1 MEASHDPAA
10 GGAMIKVRAVR
21 DGQEVEG
28 VEPADLPAVRAQA
41 GTLVWVEVVHPTPDE
56 LATLAAEFGI
66 HELALEELQV
76 PERQRPKVEQ
86 YQDQVLLVVYGAD
99 AGDGDQPTRLFEVD
113 LIAGAGYLLTFHGG
127 APVDPGPVARRV
139 KARPEL
145 ASEGSGYLLYVALDE
160 LVDTFFP
167 AIDAIGE
174 RVVEVEEA
182 VLAGDTRV
190 EARIFAIRKELIAV
204 RRVVGPMRDA
214 MVVLLRRDLGVF
226 GSESQ
231 RYLQD
236 VYDHLIRLSESVED
250 YQDVIAGTLD
260 ANATMAS
267 NRVNTVARNL
277 AAYAA
282 IFAVVTMISGIYGM
296 NFHHMPELGW
306 RYGYAWAVGLMV
318 ASAGALWIYFK
329 RKGWL

>member
-1 MEASHDPAA
+1 
-10 GGAMIKVRAVR
+10 MIKVRAVR
-21 DGQEVEG
+21 DGQQVES
-28 VEPADLPAVRAQA
+28 VEPADLAAVRAQA
-41 GTLVWVEVVHPTPDE
+41 GTLVWVDVVHPTPDE
-56 LATLAAEFGI
+56 LATLGAEFGI
-66 HELALEELQV
+66 HEVALEDLQID
-76 PERQRPKVEQ
+76 ERQRPKIEQ
-86 YQDQVLLVVYGAD
+86 YEDQVLLVVYGAQ
-99 AGDGDQPTRLFEVD
+99 AGDGERPTRLFEVD
-113 LIAGAGYLLTFHGG
+113 LVAGPGYLLSFHGG
-127 APVDPGPVARRV
+127 APVDPGPIAHRV

-145 ASEGSGYLLYVALDE
+145 ASEGTGYLLYVALDE

-167 AIDAIGE
+167 ALDAIGE

-182 VLAGDTRV
+182 VLAGDTDV
-190 EARIFAIRKELIAV
+190 QAQIFEIRKELIAV
-204 RRVVGPMRDA
+204 RRVIGPMRDA
-214 MVVLLRRDLGVF
+214 MVVLLRRDLGIF
-226 GSESQ
+226 SAEAQ

-250 YQDVIAGTLD
+250 YQEVTAGILD

-306 RYGYAWAVGLMV
+306 RYGYGWAVGLMLL
-318 ASAGALWIYFK
+318 SAGGLWVYFK

>member
-1 MEASHDPAA
+1 
-10 GGAMIKVRAVR
+10 MIKVRALR
-21 DGQEVEG
+21 DGREVDD
-28 VEPADLPAVRAQA
+28 VAVADLPAVRAKA
-41 GTLVWVEVVHPTPDE
+41 GNLVWVEVIDPTPDE
-56 LATLAAEFGI
+56 LATLGKEFGI
-66 HELALEELQV
+66 HDVALEDLQV
-76 PERQRPKVEQ
+76 DERQRPKLEQ
-86 YQDQVLLVVYGAD
+86 YQDQVLLVVYGVTVGTAER
-99 AGDGDQPTRLFEVD
+99 PTRLFEVD
-113 LIAGAGYLLTFHGG
+113 LVAGPNYLLTFHGG
-127 APVDPGPVARRV
+127 APIDHEPIARRV
-139 KARPEL
+139 RSRPEL
-145 ASEGSGYLLYVALDE
+145 ASEGAGYLLYVALDE

-167 AIDAIGE
+167 ALDAIGE

-182 VLAGDTRV
+182 VLAGDTDV
-190 EARIFAIRKELIAV
+190 QAQIFAIRKELIEV

-214 MVVLLRRDLGVF
+214 MVLLLRRDLGF
-226 GSESQ
+226 FSHEAQ

-250 YQDVIAGTLD
+250 YQEVLAGTLD

-306 RYGYAWAVGLMV
+306 RFGYAWAVGLMV
-318 ASAGALWIYFK
+318 ACAGGLWIYFK

>member
-1 MEASHDPAA
+1 
-10 GGAMIKVRAVR
+10 MIRIRALR
-21 DGQEVEG
+21 DGREVDD
-28 VEPADLPAVRAQA
+28 VAMADLPAVRAEA
-41 GTLVWVEVVHPTPDE
+41 GALVWVEVVSPTPGE
-56 LATLAAEFGI
+56 LATLGREFGI
-66 HELALEELQV
+66 HEVALEDLEV
-76 PERQRPKVEQ
+76 GERQRPKIEQ
-86 YQDQVLLVVYGAD
+86 YQDHVLLVVYGAL
-99 AGDGDQPTRLFEVD
+99 AGTDDRPTRLFEVA
-113 LIAGAGYLLTFHGG
+113 LVAGPNYLLTFHGG
-127 APVDPGPVARRV
+127 APVDAGPIARRV

-145 ASEGSGYLLYVALDE
+145 ASEGAGYLLYVALDE

-167 AIDAIGE
+167 ALDAIGE
-174 RVVEVEEA
+174 RVLEVEEA
-182 VLAGDTRV
+182 VLAGDTDV
-190 EARIFAIRKELIAV
+190 QGRIFELRKELIAV

-214 MVVLLRRDLGVF
+214 MVVLLRRDLGLF
-226 GSESQ
+226 SNEIQ

-250 YQDVIAGTLD
+250 YQEVMAGTLD

-306 RYGYAWAVGLMV
+306 RYGYGWAVGLMV
-318 ASAGALWIYFK
+318 ACAGGLWVYFK

>member
-1 MEASHDPAA
+1 
-10 GGAMIKVRAVR
+10 MIKVRAVR
-21 DGQEVEG
+21 DGREVEG
-28 VEPADLPAVRAQA
+28 VEPADLPAVRAQP
-41 GTLVWVEVVHPTPDE
+41 GTLVWVEVIDPTPDE
-56 LATLAAEFGI
+56 LATLGAEFGI
-66 HELALEELQV
+66 HDVALEDLQV
-76 PERQRPKVEQ
+76 TERQRPKVEQ
-86 YQDQVLLVVYGAD
+86 YHDQLLLVVYGAE
-99 AGDGDQPTRLFEVD
+99 AGDGDRPTRLFEVD
-113 LIAGAGYLLTFHGG
+113 LVAGPDYLLTFHGG
-127 APVDPGPVARRV
+127 PPVDPGPVAHRV
-139 KARPEL
+139 RTRPEL
-145 ASEGSGYLLYVALDE
+145 ASEGIGYLLYVALDE

-167 AIDAIGE
+167 ALDAIGE

-182 VLAGDTRV
+182 VLAGATDV
-190 EARIFAIRKELIAV
+190 QAQIFAIRKELIAV

-214 MVVLLRRDLGVF
+214 TVVLLRRDLGIVS
-226 GSESQ
+226 SEAQ

-250 YQDVIAGTLD
+250 YQEVIAGTLD

-318 ASAGALWIYFK
+318 VSAGALWVYFK

>member
-1 MEASHDPAA
+1 MIQVRVLQDGREVSDAA
-10 GGAMIKVRAVR
+10 V
-21 DGQEVEG
+21 
-28 VEPADLPAVRAQA
+28 ADLAAIRAQP
-41 GTLVWVEVVHPTPDE
+41 GTLVWVDAASPTPDE
-56 LATLAAEFGI
+56 LATLGREFDI
-66 HELALEELQV
+66 HEVALEDLEV
-76 PERQRPKVEQ
+76 GERQRPKIEQ
-86 YQDQVLLVVYGAD
+86 YEDQVVLVFYAALRGS
-99 AGDGDQPTRLFEVD
+99 DGGPIRLVEVD
-113 LIAGAGYLLTFHGG
+113 LVAGKNYLLTFHGG
-127 APVDPGPVARRV
+127 SPVDPGPVAHRV

-145 ASEGSGYLLYVALDE
+145 ASEGAGYLLYVALDE

-167 AIDAIGE
+167 ALDAIGE

-182 VLAGDTRV
+182 VLAGDVDV
-190 EARIFAIRKELIAV
+190 EGDIFTVRKELIGV
-204 RRVVGPMRDA
+204 RRVIGPMRDA
-214 MVVLLRRDLGVF
+214 MVVLLRRDLGIF
-226 GSESQ
+226 SDESQ

-236 VYDHLIRLSESVED
+236 VYDHLIRLAESVED
-250 YQDVIAGTLD
+250 YQEVLAGTLD

-306 RYGYAWAVGLMV
+306 RFGYAWAVGLMV
-318 ASAGALWIYFK
+318 LCAGGLWVYFK